1 MTASFTVGQI
11 ENQLFSKFPIED
23 AESWDQ
29 PGLAVGSRTQEV
41 GRIAVGLDMSVHN
54 VINADAAG
62 CNLLVTHH
70 PAYIKNGP
78 DEFGPATQAATPGPG
93 RMVYEAAR
101 RGVSAIAMHTNVD
114 RAIETRERFADLMGC
129 ICQGNC
135 EYMFDPSRSPQD
147 KGFGALLMPDWG
159 KQPTLARIVEL
170 CARSFSCAPRVW
182 GDPDRDIKRIAFL
195 NGSWNEP
202 DQYERCIATGIECMI
217 VGETRYHTCVDAQ
230 PFLSIVDLGHDNSE
244 LPIVDVLI
252 DALVSIGVSRDD
264 IVDLRPEREGWWTA

>member
-1 MTASFTVGQI
+1 
-11 ENQLFSKFPIED
+11 
-23 AESWDQ
+23 
-29 PGLAVGSRTQEV
+29 
-41 GRIAVGLDMSVHN
+41 
-54 VINADAAG
+54 
-62 CNLLVTHH
+62 
-70 PAYIKNGP
+70 
-78 DEFGPATQAATPGPG
+78 
-93 RMVYEAAR
+93 MVYEAAR

-114 RAIETRERFADLMGC
+114 RAIETRERFAQLMGC

-147 KGFGALLMPDWG
+147 KGFGALLTPDWG

-182 GDPDRDIKRIAFL
+182 GDPERDIKRIAFL

-252 DALVSIGVSRDD
+252 DALVSFGVSRDD